1 MIALDTKSF
10 TRPLALSRRNLIAGG
25 AALAALGTV
34 PAPVFAKAPLL
45 NAQAPMFYRFKVGT
59 IEATVISDGPLAM
72 GAPKPEY
79 FKGLSVDEVKALL
92 TANYLDPENITL
104 EQNAL
109 VINTGSKL
117 VLFDTGMGGAKMMG
131 PNSGR
136 LLDTLQAAGIRAEDI
151 DAVILTHAHPDHC
164 WALMGHIG
172 APNFPNAQIY
182 MTEADFKFWTDESKA
197 KHPAIGAMIGPTR
210 GQLLPLKDNITFIK
224 DGAEVIPGVQAMA
237 APGHTVGHTVY
248 MITSGSASLCVAAD
262 TAHHSVLMLEK
273 PKMEFAFDTDGKQAA
288 ATRIRILDMLAAQR
302 IPLIA
307 YHFPFPGVGHVAKL
321 SQGGGEGYRFYPA
334 PMRTAL

>member
-1 MIALDTKSF
+1 MIAFDTAFRS
-10 TRPLALSRRNLIAGG
+10 LAFNRRNLIAGG
-25 AALAALGTV
+25 AALAALGTL
-34 PAPVFAKAPLL
+34 PTSAFAKAPLL

-72 GAPKPEY
+72 GPLKPDF
-79 FKGLSVDEVKALL
+79 FKGQIPIDELKALL
-92 TANYLDPENITL
+92 TANYLDPDNITL

-117 VLFDTGMGGAKMMG
+117 VLFDTGMGSTKTMG

-182 MTEADFKFWTDESKA
+182 MTESDFKFWTDESKA

-210 GQLLPLKDNITFIK
+210 GQLLPLKENITFIK

-273 PKMEFAFDTDGKQAA
+273 PRMEFVFDTDGKQAA
-288 ATRIRILDMLAAQR
+288 ATRVRILDMLAAQR

-307 YHFPFPGVGHVAKL
+307 YHFPFPGVGHVAKA
-321 SQGGGEGYRFYPA
+321 GDGYRFYPT

>member
-10 TRPLALSRRNLIAGG
+10 PVKSRTLTFSRRHLIAGG
-25 AALAALGTV
+25 AALAAFGAL
-34 PAPVFAKAPLL
+34 PAPAFAKAPLL
-45 NAQAPMFYRFKVGT
+45 NAQPPMFYRFKVGT
-59 IEATVISDGPLAM
+59 IEATVLSDGPLVM
-72 GAPKPEY
+72 GPPKPEF

-92 TANYLDPENITL
+92 TANFLDPDNIVL

-117 VLFDTGMGGAKMMG
+117 VLFDTGLGGTKMMG

-136 LLDTLQAAGIRAEDI
+136 LLDTLQAAGIGADDI

-182 MTEADFKFWTDESKA
+182 MAESDFKFWTDESKA
-197 KHPAIGAMIGPTR
+197 KHPAIGSMIGPTR
-210 GQLLPLKDNITFIK
+210 GQLLPLKDSITFIK
-224 DGAEVIPGVQAMA
+224 DGTEVVPGVQAMA

-248 MITSGSASLCVAAD
+248 MVTSGSASLCVAAD

-273 PKMEFAFDTDGKQAA
+273 PKMEFSFDPDGKQAA
-288 ATRIRILDMLAAQR
+288 ATRVRVLDMLAAQR

-307 YHFPFPGVGHVAKL
+307 YHFPFPGVGHVAKA
-321 SQGGGEGYRFYPA
+321 GEGYRFYPA
-334 PMRTAL
+334 PMQTAPI